1 MNGASSSWWVPLGAA
16 AVALIGVIVGQLLA
30 AAAESRRYRRETKRR
45 DFEHWR
51 DRRFEAY
58 SEFLGLV
65 DSWVKAANTVMA
77 ATWHI
82 QIHLDDSGELK
93 DAEHEQAAEDLLDLH
108 EVHTKAASDINDQ
121 MGRKLE
127 ALPLV
132 SSDSWYDLA
141 RKVRTEII
149 RAYQALLNQP
159 LTKPFSQEQA
169 MELIKPIDENFYML
183 RESAR
188 EEFGIET

>member
-16 AVALIGVIVGQLLA
+16 TIALIGVIVGQLLTA
-30 AAAESRRYRRETKRR
+30 VVESRRYRRETKRR
-45 DFEHWR
+45 NFEHWR
-51 DRRFEAY
+51 DKRFEAY
-58 SEFLGLV
+58 SQFLGLV

-82 QIHLDDSGELK
+82 QIHLGDSGELE
-93 DAEHEQAAEDLLDLH
+93 DAEHEQAAKDLLDLH
-108 EVHTKAASDINDQ
+108 EVHAKEVSDITDR
-121 MGRKLE
+121 MGRQLE

-149 RAYQALLNQP
+149 RAYEALLNQP
-159 LTKPFSQEQA
+159 LANPFSQDQA
-169 MELIKPIDENFYML
+169 MELIEPIDESFYIL

-188 EEFGIET
+188 EEFGIEI